1 MGMLK
6 QRKGLLN
13 VMDISFIIAL
23 MGGLALFLY
32 GMKMMSDGLELCAGD
47 RLQSILERL
56 TSNRL
61 MGVIVGALI
70 TALIQSSSATTVM
83 TVGFVNAGLMT
94 LPQAVGVIMG
104 ANIGTTITGQLI
116 ALDIGA
122 AAPAIA
128 LIGVVMVVF
137 LKKERT
143 NAVGMIVGGLGILFI
158 GMGMMSDAMAPLRDN
173 AAFLSLITAFNN
185 PLIAVLTGALFTAV
199 IQSSSASIGILQTLA
214 NNGLITLQ
222 HSVFILFGMNIGTC
236 ITAVLSSLSSN
247 RNAKRVALVHLLFN
261 VGGAL
266 LFSGAVMLLPLTD
279 WIAQFTPANPAAQIA
294 NFHTLFNVV
303 TTLVLLP
310 LGSGL
315 AALAVKL
322 LPQEKEAVKPVI
334 EITRIPEQRLG
345 NVTISLHE
353 ISELLNRMYH
363 LVQSSLDEAF
373 CGLTTLEWD
382 KEKILAQESEIDTI
396 HRTIIDAIPVVATAR
411 MNVEDS
417 RRLNVLFKINN
428 DLERMGDHVVNLS
441 EHASQILKEKQKIT
455 PQASRELAELQTIL
469 NQTAA
474 LLPTIEE
481 YHRADTLQHID
492 QLEEQMDQYCEKSRQ
507 DQIQRLR
514 NQQIDGSLCVVFS
527 EVLTDLERI
536 HDHYHNLAQQLY
548 HEELAAS

>member
-185 PLIAVLTGALFTAV
+185 PLISVLTGALFTAV

-382 KEKILAQESEIDTI
+382 KEKILVQESEIDTI

-455 PQASRELAELQTIL
+455 PHASRELAELQTIL

-492 QLEEQMDQYCEKSRQ
+492 QLEEQMDQCCEKSRQ

>member
-94 LPQAVGVIMG
+94 LQQAVGVIMG

-382 KEKILAQESEIDTI
+382 KEKILVQESEIDTI

-455 PQASRELAELQTIL
+455 PHASRELAELQTIL

-492 QLEEQMDQYCEKSRQ
+492 QLEEQMDQCCEKSRQ

>member
-382 KEKILAQESEIDTI
+382 KEKILVQESEIDTI

-455 PQASRELAELQTIL
+455 PHASRELAELQTIL

-492 QLEEQMDQYCEKSRQ
+492 QLEEQMDQCCEKSRQ

-548 HEELAAS
+548 HEALAAS

>member
-1 MGMLK
+1 M
-6 QRKGLLN
+6 LN

-104 ANIGTTITGQLI
+104 ANIGTTITSQLI

-266 LFSGAVMLLPLTD
+266 LFSGAVLLLPLTD

-373 CGLTTLEWD
+373 CGLATLEWD

-492 QLEEQMDQYCEKSRQ
+492 QLEEQMDQCCEKSRQ

>member
-261 VGGAL
+261 VSGAL
-266 LFSGAVMLLPLTD
+266 LFSGAVLLLPLAD

-382 KEKILAQESEIDTI
+382 KEKILAQENEIDTI

-492 QLEEQMDQYCEKSRQ
+492 QLEEQMDQCCEKSRQ

>member
-1 MGMLK
+1 MMEL
-6 QRKGLLN
+6 
-13 VMDISFIIAL
+13 SFIIAL

-128 LIGVVMVVF
+128 LVGVVMVVF
-137 LKKERT
+137 LKKEKT
-143 NAVGMIVGGLGILFI
+143 NAIGMIVGGLGILFI
-158 GMGMMSDAMAPLRDN
+158 GMGMISEAMAPLRTDPT
-173 AAFLSLITAFNN
+173 FLSLITAFNN
-185 PLIAVLTGALFTAV
+185 PIIAVLTGAVFTAI

-236 ITAVLSSLSSN
+236 ITAVLSSLSSS

-261 VGGAL
+261 IGGAL
-266 LFSGAVMLLPLTD
+266 LFSVAVLALPLTA

-310 LGSGL
+310 LGNGL
-315 AALAVKL
+315 AALSMKL
-322 LPQEKEAVKPVI
+322 LPQEKEASVPAI

-353 ISELLNRMYH
+353 ISELLNRMYN

-373 CGLTTLEWD
+373 RGLTTLEWD
-382 KEKILAQESEIDTI
+382 KEKILEQESEIDAM
-396 HRTIIDAIPVVATAR
+396 HRKIIDAIPYVATAR

-428 DLERMGDHVVNLS
+428 DLERMGDHVLNLS

-455 PQASRELAELQTIL
+455 PEAHQELADLRTIL
-469 NQTAA
+469 TAA
-474 LLPTIEE
+474 LLPAIEE
-481 YHRADTLQHID
+481 YHQPATLQHID
-492 QLEEQMDQYCEKSRQ
+492 QLEEQMDQCCEKSRQ
-507 DQIQRLR
+507 DQIKRLR
-514 NQQIDGSLCVVFS
+514 SQQIDGSLCVVFS

-536 HDHYHNLAQQLY
+536 HDHYHNVAQQLY
-548 HEELAAS
+548 HEEMTAS

>member
-6 QRKGLLN
+6 QRKGLLY

-61 MGVIVGALI
+61 MGVVVGALI

-185 PLIAVLTGALFTAV
+185 PVIAVLTGAVFTAV

-261 VGGAL
+261 AGGAL
-266 LFSGAVMLLPLTD
+266 LFSGAVLLLPLTD

-322 LPQEKEAVKPVI
+322 LPKEKEAVKPVI

-382 KEKILAQESEIDTI
+382 KEKILAQENEIDTI

-474 LLPTIEE
+474 LLPTLEE
-481 YHRADTLQHID
+481 YHRADTLLHID
-492 QLEEQMDQYCEKSRQ
+492 QLEEQMDECCEKSRQ

>member
-261 VGGAL
+261 VSGAL
-266 LFSGAVMLLPLTD
+266 LFSGAVLLLPLTD

-322 LPQEKEAVKPVI
+322 LPEEKEAVKPVI

-382 KEKILAQESEIDTI
+382 KEKILAQENEIDTI

-492 QLEEQMDQYCEKSRQ
+492 QLEEQMDQCCEKSRQ

-536 HDHYHNLAQQLY
+536 HDHYYNLAQQLY

>member
-1 MGMLK
+1 MMEL
-6 QRKGLLN
+6 
-13 VMDISFIIAL
+13 SFIIAL

-128 LIGVVMVVF
+128 LVSVVMVVF
-137 LKKERT
+137 LKKEKT
-143 NAVGMIVGGLGILFI
+143 NAIGMIVGGLGILFI
-158 GMGMMSDAMAPLRDN
+158 GMGMMSDAMAPLRNDPT
-173 AAFLSLITAFNN
+173 FLSLITAFNN
-185 PLIAVLTGALFTAV
+185 PIIAVLTGAVFTAV

-236 ITAVLSSLSSN
+236 ITAVLSSLSSS

-261 VGGAL
+261 IGGAL
-266 LFSGAVMLLPLTD
+266 LFSVAVLALPLTA

-310 LGSGL
+310 LGNGL
-315 AALAVKL
+315 AALSMKL
-322 LPQEKEAVKPVI
+322 LPQEKEASVPAI

-353 ISELLNRMYH
+353 ISELLNRMYN

-373 CGLTTLEWD
+373 RGLTTLEWD
-382 KEKILAQESEIDTI
+382 KEKILEQESEIDAM
-396 HRTIIDAIPVVATAR
+396 HRKIIDAIPYVATAR

-417 RRLNVLFKINN
+417 RRLNILFKINN
-428 DLERMGDHVVNLS
+428 DLERMGDHVLNLS

-455 PQASRELAELQTIL
+455 PEAHQELADLRTIL
-469 NQTAA
+469 DQTAA
-474 LLPTIEE
+474 LLPAIEE
-481 YHRADTLQHID
+481 YHQPATLQHID
-492 QLEEQMDQYCEKSRQ
+492 QLEEQMDQCCEKSRQ
-507 DQIQRLR
+507 DQIKRLR
-514 NQQIDGSLCVVFS
+514 SQQIDGSLCVVFS

-548 HEELAAS
+548 HEEMIAS

>member
-1 MGMLK
+1 M
-6 QRKGLLN
+6 
-13 VMDISFIIAL
+13 
-23 MGGLALFLY
+23 
-32 GMKMMSDGLELCAGD
+32 
-47 RLQSILERL
+47 
-56 TSNRL
+56 
-61 MGVIVGALI
+61 
-70 TALIQSSSATTVM
+70 
-83 TVGFVNAGLMT
+83 
-94 LPQAVGVIMG
+94 
-104 ANIGTTITGQLI
+104 
-116 ALDIGA
+116 
-122 AAPAIA
+122 
-128 LIGVVMVVF
+128 
-137 LKKERT
+137 
-143 NAVGMIVGGLGILFI
+143 
-158 GMGMMSDAMAPLRDN
+158 
-173 AAFLSLITAFNN
+173 
-185 PLIAVLTGALFTAV
+185 
-199 IQSSSASIGILQTLA
+199 
-214 NNGLITLQ
+214 
-222 HSVFILFGMNIGTC
+222 
-236 ITAVLSSLSSN
+236 
-247 RNAKRVALVHLLFN
+247 
-261 VGGAL
+261 
-266 LFSGAVMLLPLTD
+266 
-279 WIAQFTPANPAAQIA
+279 
-294 NFHTLFNVV
+294 V

-492 QLEEQMDQYCEKSRQ
+492 QLEEQMDQCCEKSRQ

>member
-1 MGMLK
+1 MEL
-6 QRKGLLN
+6 
-13 VMDISFIIAL
+13 SFVIAL

-61 MGVIVGALI
+61 MGVVVGALI

-128 LIGVVMVVF
+128 LVGVVMVVF
-137 LKKERT
+137 LKKEKT

-158 GMGMMSDAMAPLRDN
+158 GMGMMSDAMAPLRNDPT
-173 AAFLSLITAFNN
+173 FLSLITAFNN
-185 PLIAVLTGALFTAV
+185 PIIAVLTGALFTAI

-236 ITAVLSSLSSN
+236 ITAVLSSLSSS

-261 VGGAL
+261 IGGAL
-266 LFSGAVMLLPLTD
+266 LFSVAVLALPLTA
-279 WIAQFTPANPAAQIA
+279 WIGQWTPANPAAQIA

-310 LGSGL
+310 LGNGL
-315 AALAVKL
+315 AALSMKL
-322 LPQEKEAVKPVI
+322 LPQEKETPAPAI

-353 ISELLNRMYH
+353 LSELL
-363 LVQSSLDEAF
+363 
-373 CGLTTLEWD
+373 T
-382 KEKILAQESEIDTI
+382 
-396 HRTIIDAIPVVATAR
+396 
-411 MNVEDS
+411 
-417 RRLNVLFKINN
+417 
-428 DLERMGDHVVNLS
+428 
-441 EHASQILKEKQKIT
+441 
-455 PQASRELAELQTIL
+455 
-469 NQTAA
+469 
-474 LLPTIEE
+474 
-481 YHRADTLQHID
+481 
-492 QLEEQMDQYCEKSRQ
+492 
-507 DQIQRLR
+507 
-514 NQQIDGSLCVVFS
+514 VFS
-527 EVLTDLERI
+527 
-536 HDHYHNLAQQLY
+536 
-548 HEELAAS
+548 

>member
-266 LFSGAVMLLPLTD
+266 LFSGAVLLLPLTD

-322 LPQEKEAVKPVI
+322 LPEEKEAVKPVI

-492 QLEEQMDQYCEKSRQ
+492 QLEEQMDQCCEKSRQ

-514 NQQIDGSLCVVFS
+514 NQQTDGSLCVVFS

>member
-143 NAVGMIVGGLGILFI
+143 NAVGMIVFI
-158 GMGMMSDAMAPLRDN
+158 GMGMMSAAMAPLRDN

-266 LFSGAVMLLPLTD
+266 LFSGAVLLLPLTD

-322 LPQEKEAVKPVI
+322 LPEEKEAVKPVI

-492 QLEEQMDQYCEKSRQ
+492 QLEEQMDQCCEKSRQ

>member
-1 MGMLK
+1 
-6 QRKGLLN
+6 
-13 VMDISFIIAL
+13 MDISFIIAL

-266 LFSGAVMLLPLTD
+266 LFSGAVLLLPLTD

-363 LVQSSLDEAF
+363 LVQSSLGEAF
-373 CGLTTLEWD
+373 CGLATLEWD

-492 QLEEQMDQYCEKSRQ
+492 QLEEQMDQCCEKSRQ

>member
-1 MGMLK
+1 
-6 QRKGLLN
+6 
-13 VMDISFIIAL
+13 MDISFIIAL

-61 MGVIVGALI
+61 MGVVVGALI

-143 NAVGMIVGGLGILFI
+143 NAVGMIIGGLGILFI

-185 PLIAVLTGALFTAV
+185 PVIAVLTGAVFTAV

-236 ITAVLSSLSSN
+236 ITAVLSSLSSS

-266 LFSGAVMLLPLTD
+266 LFSGAVLLLPLTA

-303 TTLVLLP
+303 TTLILLP

-322 LPQEKEAVKPVI
+322 LPEEKEAVKPVI

-363 LVQSSLDEAF
+363 LVQSSLNEAF

-474 LLPTIEE
+474 LLPTLEE
-481 YHRADTLQHID
+481 YHHADTLQHID
-492 QLEEQMDQYCEKSRQ
+492 QLEEQMDQCCEKSRQ

-548 HEELAAS
+548 HEELTAS

>member
-247 RNAKRVALVHLLFN
+247 RNAKQVALVHLLFN

-266 LFSGAVMLLPLTD
+266 LFSGAVLLLPLTD

-345 NVTISLHE
+345 TVTISLHE

-373 CGLTTLEWD
+373 CGLATLEWD

-492 QLEEQMDQYCEKSRQ
+492 QLEEQMDQCCEKSRQ

>member
-1 MGMLK
+1 M
-6 QRKGLLN
+6 
-13 VMDISFIIAL
+13 
-23 MGGLALFLY
+23 
-32 GMKMMSDGLELCAGD
+32 
-47 RLQSILERL
+47 
-56 TSNRL
+56 
-61 MGVIVGALI
+61 
-70 TALIQSSSATTVM
+70 
-83 TVGFVNAGLMT
+83 
-94 LPQAVGVIMG
+94 
-104 ANIGTTITGQLI
+104 
-116 ALDIGA
+116 DIGA

-266 LFSGAVMLLPLTD
+266 LFSGAVLLLPLTD

-492 QLEEQMDQYCEKSRQ
+492 QLEEQMDQCCEKSRQ